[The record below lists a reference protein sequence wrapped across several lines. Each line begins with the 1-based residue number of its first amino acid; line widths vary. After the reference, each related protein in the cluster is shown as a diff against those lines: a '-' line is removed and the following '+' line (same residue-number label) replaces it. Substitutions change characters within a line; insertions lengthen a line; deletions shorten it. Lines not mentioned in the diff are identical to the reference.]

1 MYKCD
6 EILVK
11 CYKHDGSLHRIWR
24 RSFLIDNNE
33 NYFVMAS
40 KKAMVCEGNGRQWT
54 AKEPAITIFPKGK
67 WFNVI
72 AMLKNP
78 YVAYYVNLASPP
90 IYENNIIKYIDYDL
104 DIKFNFNNE
113 IKLIDINEYKN
124 HKKKLHYNDEIETIL
139 METID
144 YIEDL
149 MKKREF
155 PFDDLKIIDY
165 YYDFL
170 ETQIKK

>member
-1 MYKCD
+1 MNKASN
-6 EILVK
+6 EIFVK
-11 CYKHDGSLHRIWR
+11 CFKHDGSLHRVWR
-24 RSFLIDNNE
+24 RSYLIENNE
-33 NYFVMAS
+33 SYFVIAS
-40 KKAMVCEGNGRQWT
+40 KKAVVSEGNGRQWV
-54 AKEPAITIFPKGK
+54 AKEPAITIFPKNK

-72 AMLKNP
+72 AMLKDP

-90 IYENNIIKYIDYDL
+90 IYENNVIKYVDYDL

-113 IKLIDINEYKN
+113 IKLIDINEYRS
-124 HKKKLHYNDEIETIL
+124 HKKKLHYNEDIENII
-139 METID
+139 METIEI
-144 YIEDL
+144 IEQM

-170 ETQIKK
+170 EKQI